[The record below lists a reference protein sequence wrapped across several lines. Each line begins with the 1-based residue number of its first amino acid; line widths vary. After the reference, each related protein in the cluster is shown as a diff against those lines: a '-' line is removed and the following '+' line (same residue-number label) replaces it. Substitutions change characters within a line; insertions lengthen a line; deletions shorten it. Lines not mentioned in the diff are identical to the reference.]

1 MNSIMPVDP
10 NQNMAVSLA
19 LAGLAFVVTLIIGR
33 PIVTF
38 LRMRKAAKQV
48 RVDGP
53 ETHFVKTGTPTMGG
67 VMIAVSVVLITLVFN
82 TAGRLSM
89 LLPIGVLV
97 ASAILGAMD
106 DRMSLLGSAR
116 QGGMTARFKFLWL
129 TLFALVAASIL
140 HVPFPYGLGLSGVY
154 LPFIGRYDIG
164 WLYIPVAALAII
176 AMANA
181 VNFTDGLDTL
191 AAGTAAIAFVAYAII
206 AYRQGQLGVV
216 TFCLTMTGALMG
228 FLWFN
233 AHPAQVIMGDT
244 GSLAIGASLAVAAFM
259 TGQWLLLP
267 VVGAVF
273 VAEAA
278 SVMLQVG
285 YFKLTRRR
293 YGEGRRLFKMA
304 PLHHHFEMLGWSETQ
319 VTMRFWMLGH
329 DGRDHR
335 RRHGARPVLIRG
347 GDVEHDLRGKRVTLI
362 GLGTRAGGLGV
373 ARYLVSQGAEVTV
386 TDMRPAEALA
396 EPLAALAG
404 LPIRFVLGGHEERDF
419 TPRAGRSD
427 RP

>member
-1 MNSIMPVDP
+1 VNSIMPVDP

-82 TAGRLSM
+82 TVGRLSM
-89 LLPIGVLV
+89 LLPIGVLI

-106 DRMSLLGSAR
+106 DRMSLLGGAR

-129 TLFALVAASIL
+129 TLFALVAATIL
-140 HVPFPYGLGLSGVY
+140 HVPLGLSSVY

-164 WLYIPVAALAII
+164 WFYIPAAALAII
-176 AMANA
+176 ALANA

-285 YFKLTRRR
+285 YFKLTKRR

-319 VTMRFWMLGH
+319 VTMRFWML
-329 DGRDHR
+329 
-335 RRHGARPVLIRG
+335 AMM
-347 GDVEHDLRGKRVTLI
+347 
-362 GLGTRAGGLGV
+362 AGIIGV
-373 ARYLVSQGAEVTV
+373 AMALVQ
-386 TDMRPAEALA
+386 
-396 EPLAALAG
+396 
-404 LPIRFVLGGHEERDF
+404 F
-419 TPRAGRSD
+419 
-427 RP
+427 

>member
-1 MNSIMPVDP
+1 MNSVMPADP

-33 PIVTF
+33 PIITY
-38 LRMRKAAKQV
+38 LRLQKAAKQV
-48 RVDGP
+48 RIDGP
-53 ETHFVKTGTPTMGG
+53 QTHLIKTGTPTMGG
-67 VMIAVSVVLITLVFN
+67 VMISASVLVITLVFN

-89 LLPIGVLV
+89 LLPIGVLLAAAV
-97 ASAILGAMD
+97 LGAMD
-106 DRMSLLGSAR
+106 DRMSLLGGSR
-116 QGGMTARFKFLWL
+116 QGGMTARLKFVWL
-129 TLFALVAASIL
+129 TVFALIAAAIL
-140 HVPFPYGLGLSGVY
+140 HAPFPYGLGLSGVY
-154 LPFIGRYDIG
+154 LPFIGRYEIG
-164 WLYIPVAALAII
+164 TLYIPIAALVII

-206 AYRQGQLGVV
+206 AFRQGQLGVV
-216 TFCLTMTGALMG
+216 TFCLTMTGSLMG

-273 VAEAA
+273 VAEAL

-285 YFKLTRRR
+285 YFKFTKRR

-319 VTMRFWMLGH
+319 VTMRFWILAMMAG
-329 DGRDHR
+329 
-335 RRHGARPVLIRG
+335 
-347 GDVEHDLRGKRVTLI
+347 LI
-362 GLGTRAGGLGV
+362 GV
-373 ARYLVSQGAEVTV
+373 AMALVE
-386 TDMRPAEALA
+386 L
-396 EPLAALAG
+396 
-404 LPIRFVLGGHEERDF
+404 
-419 TPRAGRSD
+419 
-427 RP
+427 

>member
-1 MNSIMPVDP
+1 MIPLSMLVQTAAGDSIMPTDP

-33 PIVTF
+33 PIVTY

-48 RVDGP
+48 RIDGP
-53 ETHFVKTGTPTMGG
+53 TTHLVKTGTPTMGG
-67 VMIAVSVVLITLVFN
+67 LMIAASVVVITIVFN
-82 TAGRLSM
+82 TMGRLSM
-89 LLPIGVLV
+89 LLPIGVLIAAAV
-97 ASAILGAMD
+97 LGAMD
-106 DRMSLLGSAR
+106 DRMSLLGGQR
-116 QGGMTARFKFLWL
+116 QGGMAARFKILWL
-129 TLFALVAASIL
+129 TIFALVAAIIL
-140 HVPFPYGLGLSGVY
+140 HAPFPYGLGLSGVY
-154 LPFIGRYDIG
+154 LPFVGRYEIG
-164 WLYIPVAALAII
+164 LLYVPIAALAII
-176 AMANA
+176 GTANA

-216 TFCLTMTGALMG
+216 TFCFTMTGALMG

-273 VAEAA
+273 IAEAA
-278 SVMLQVG
+278 SVVLQVG
-285 YFKLTRRR
+285 YFKFTKRR

-319 VTMRFWMLGH
+319 VTMRFWMLAMMAG
-329 DGRDHR
+329 
-335 RRHGARPVLIRG
+335 
-347 GDVEHDLRGKRVTLI
+347 LI
-362 GLGTRAGGLGV
+362 GV
-373 ARYLVSQGAEVTV
+373 AMALVE
-386 TDMRPAEALA
+386 L
-396 EPLAALAG
+396 
-404 LPIRFVLGGHEERDF
+404 
-419 TPRAGRSD
+419 
-427 RP
+427 